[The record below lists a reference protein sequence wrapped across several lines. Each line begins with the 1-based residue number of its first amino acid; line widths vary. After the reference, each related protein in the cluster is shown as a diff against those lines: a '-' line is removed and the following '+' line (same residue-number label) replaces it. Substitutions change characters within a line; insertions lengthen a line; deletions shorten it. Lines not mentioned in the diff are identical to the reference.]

1 MSFDPQKYTTTNEA
15 FTSSE
20 IQFDILQIANISTS
34 KLRQLDEWKEYQD
47 PKRVAVDRMG
57 NSKIIRSIDNEESDS
72 IGSVSAIYKLLL
84 RDTAG
89 NVCYAYEYN
98 DKLSFLHQK
107 KDTKTPPGISLGG
120 RLVVNRGTLIMNGVL
135 MLKNAQCKYL
145 GIVDDELAQTLNSGI
160 GKKQIEILET
170 ELKAAST

>member
-15 FTSSE
+15 FTASE
-20 IQFDILQIANISTS
+20 IQFDILQITNISTS

-47 PKRVAVDRMG
+47 PNRVAVDRMG
-57 NSKIIRSIDNEESDS
+57 NSKIIRSIDNEDSDS
-72 IGSVSAIYKLLL
+72 IGNL
-84 RDTAG
+84 
-89 NVCYAYEYN
+89 CFAYEYN
-98 DKLSFLHQK
+98 DKLSFLHHK
-107 KDTKTPPGISLGG
+107 KDTKTPLGISLGG

-170 ELKAAST
+170 ELKDT